1 MDLGRTFSDIG
12 LYIEFPRQ
20 NDFFFFGLQVEVL
33 TSLKALSH
41 HVDPSQLPTALEGPF
56 PYRHGEWVQFFQVS
70 IITAFTPRPHPFSFP
85 ILYPVPWIHLS
96 LSGSKTVI
104 QQTLIMR
111 VERGVKKSSGSG
123 ARRPGSHPQL
133 CCVTLGKSYAFSE
146 PFSSMTEW
154 GLRRLPPPGASV
166 RLELRWV

>member
-1 MDLGRTFSDIG
+1 M
-12 LYIEFPRQ
+12 
-20 NDFFFFGLQVEVL
+20 L

-56 PYRHGEWVQFFQVS
+56 PYCHGEWVQFFQVS
-70 IITAFTPRPHPFSFP
+70 IITAFSPHPHPFSFST
-85 ILYPVPWIHLS
+85 LCPVPWTHLN

-111 VERGVKKSSGSG
+111 VQSGVKKSSGSG

-133 CCVTLGKSYAFSE
+133 CCVTWARAYNSQVSWLIEPPMGTWLSRAVTTSYSLLNNHPWLPIASQRNTSIAFK
-146 PFSSMTEW
+146 
-154 GLRRLPPPGASV
+154 GLH
-166 RLELRWV
+166 

>member
-12 LYIEFPRQ
+12 LYVEFPGQ
-20 NDFFFFGLQVEVL
+20 NDFFFFFGLQVEVL

-56 PYRHGEWVQFFQVS
+56 PYCHGEWVQFFQVS
-70 IITAFTPRPHPFSFP
+70 IITALTPHPHPFSFS

-104 QQTLIMR
+104 QRTLIMR
-111 VERGVKKSSGSG
+111 VQSGVMKNSSGFG
-123 ARRPGSHPQL
+123 ARRPGSQPQL
-133 CCVTLGKSYAFSE
+133 CCMNLGSYI
-146 PFSSMTEW
+146 
-154 GLRRLPPPGASV
+154 LL
-166 RLELRWV
+166 